1 MSSHSLGANFNKEEL
16 ENIQKGLT
24 VYTDNNQYYT
34 NDGTTYYD
42 TSSGTA
48 VNEWGTSLLE
58 IENTSTAEIQAIADD
73 GGYTFEQ
80 AQQIVTGEGV
90 TFEGGSG
97 SSNNSS
103 QNKDKTTTK
112 TKRPYRNP
120 LRKIANGGVLQYP
133 IDLDTDLQDYFEIQ
147 IFRYRAAG
155 GLPGIKQGNQGYE
168 KDKVKKFKRVNTS
181 FETGGYLGA
190 SNRRGNRQNFRLQD
204 LQSTIQLPIPPSL
217 KDMNSV
223 DFTGG
228 TMSGLA
234 AAMFGP
240 TVQAFLGK
248 QSTATEAFQKEK
260 AKNIFDFRTKA
271 QNVIK
276 GIFDVGS
283 KTLEAFGDAVD
294 DKGFRRVTSL
304 NAIAQAIGA
313 LGVSVDVD
321 QAITRTSGAVRNPNL
336 ELLFKG
342 PSLRSF
348 NFNIRLTPRSPE
360 ESKRVRMI
368 IRALKQHSA
377 AKKNPQIFSGD
388 AEGEL
393 GGNFLLGTPDV
404 FKLRYI
410 KARTQRDIKGLNKF
424 KTCALTSM
432 AVDYTGEVG
441 RFAAYEEDSQPVT
454 TIISLSFTE
463 LTPIYDQDYA
473 EFTAHDD
480 VGL

>member
-1 MSSHSLGANFNKEEL
+1 MSFSEFRNSEEFQNLQNTVPAGSFNISPQGQAEALNNRIENQTGIGPGQATQGGVTTQEALDLADSFREDNTDNTNKNKE
-16 ENIQKGLT
+16 KST
-24 VYTDNNQYYT
+24 T
-34 NDGTTYYD
+34 N
-42 TSSGTA
+42 
-48 VNEWGTSLLE
+48 
-58 IENTSTAEIQAIADD
+58 
-73 GGYTFEQ
+73 
-80 AQQIVTGEGV
+80 
-90 TFEGGSG
+90 
-97 SSNNSS
+97 
-103 QNKDKTTTK
+103 KK

-168 KDKVKKFKRVNTS
+168 KDKVKKFKRVNKS
-181 FETGGYLGA
+181 FEQGGYLSA

-248 QSTATEAFQKEK
+248 KSTAEEAFRNTRRGVIQNFRDK
-260 AKNIFDFRTKA
+260 ASEVLGNI
-271 QNVIK
+271 I
-276 GIFDVGS
+276 GVGG
-283 KTLEAFGDAVD
+283 KTLENLGDAID

-348 NFNIRLTPRSPE
+348 NFNIRLTPRSPD

-377 AKKNPQIFSGD
+377 AKKNPQIFSGQ

-432 AVDYTGEVG
+432 SVDYTGEIG

-454 TIISLSFTE
+454 SIITLSFTE
-463 LTPIYDQDYA
+463 LTPIYDVDYA
-473 EFTAHDD
+473 EFTNDDD

>member
-1 MSSHSLGANFNKEEL
+1 MS
-16 ENIQKGLT
+16 
-24 VYTDNNQYYT
+24 DN
-34 NDGTTYYD
+34 
-42 TSSGTA
+42 
-48 VNEWGTSLLE
+48 L
-58 IENTSTAEIQAIADD
+58 
-73 GGYTFEQ
+73 
-80 AQQIVTGEGV
+80 GEGFNLEEKEFL
-90 TFEGGSG
+90 TFPSPEFDAYLNEAFPPG
-97 SSNNSS
+97 
-103 QNKDKTTTK
+103 DTTK
-112 TKRPYRNP
+112 PPMMLLDNGQINPLWQDRYGTPENAPDRGDGFDFDPEFTPGFISVGDGESDKEKSNTNTRRSTPYRNP

-168 KDKVKKFKRVNTS
+168 KDKVKKFKKVNNS
-181 FETGGYLGA
+181 FETGGYLSA

-248 QSTATEAFQKEK
+248 KSTAEEAFRNTRKGAIQNFRDRAGEVLKSIIGVGG
-260 AKNIFDFRTKA
+260 ATLKN
-271 QNVIK
+271 
-276 GIFDVGS
+276 
-283 KTLEAFGDAVD
+283 LGDAID

-313 LGVSVDVD
+313 LGVSVDVE
-321 QAITRTSGAVRNPNL
+321 QAITRTSGAIRNPNL

-388 AEGEL
+388 AEGEM

-410 KARTQRDIKGLNKF
+410 KARTQIDIKGLNKF

-473 EFTAHDD
+473 EFTNDDD